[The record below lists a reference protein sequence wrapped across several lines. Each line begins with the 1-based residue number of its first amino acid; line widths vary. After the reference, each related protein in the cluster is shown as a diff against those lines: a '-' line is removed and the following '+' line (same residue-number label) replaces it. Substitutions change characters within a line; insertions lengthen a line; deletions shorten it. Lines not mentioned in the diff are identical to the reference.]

1 MDPITTAIVAA
12 LTAGAAAGG
21 TETVKKAI
29 ADGYESL
36 KSLIKRKFSKGD
48 VGEALDKLHAN
59 PQSRGRQG
67 VLAEEMAKTTAIKD
81 PELLAAAE
89 ALLNMV
95 RKLPQGEQHIQ
106 QIAHGAGIAQASGGS
121 TATVNMT
128 GSAGDKK
135 NDDI

>member
-12 LTAGAAAGG
+12 LTAGTTAGA

-36 KSLIKRKFSKGD
+36 KSLIKRKLSNGE
-48 VGEALDKLHAN
+48 VTEALDKLHAN
-59 PQSRGRQG
+59 PQSPARQG
-67 VLAEEMAKTTAIKD
+67 VLAEEIARTTAIKD
-81 PELLAAAE
+81 PELLAAAD
-89 ALLNMV
+89 ALLNIV
-95 RKLPQGEQHIQ
+95 RRLPQGEQHIQ
-106 QIAHGAGIAQASGGS
+106 QIAHGVGIAQASGGS

-128 GSAGDKK
+128 GSAGDKR